1 MRNSGH
7 PEETQHPRTVTLAR
21 GTPGS
26 GDRLAMIVVLP
37 SGIREYELP
46 WPAPCDIGRTTSA
59 AVYIDHPSVSRSHAC
74 LTQGGDGALLRD
86 LGSRNGTYVN
96 NDRIGPAGAR
106 LLLGDALRFGSIPA
120 QVVLRSRPAVQAR
133 LLIAA
138 ELDAQLDLE
147 AERSARFDRPLSLL
161 SLEIAKGAG
170 SLLELV
176 PRAVIPCVRAQDL
189 LTLRGPGRVDVL
201 MSECSKEEALR
212 AAERIHQALG
222 ALEISARIG
231 AATLPD
237 DATSPEGLPL
247 SAQQAMQRVARS
259 GVGAVEQAV
268 RVLRLQGREIL
279 VCEPAMR
286 DLYRIAERAA
296 GLPMPV
302 LVTGETGSGKEIVS
316 EALHAL
322 GPRAAMPLVKL
333 NCAAVPENLLESEL
347 FGHER
352 GSFSG
357 ATAAKPGLIERAH
370 GGTLFLD
377 EIGEMPLAL
386 QAKILRVVED
396 HLVLRLGATKERP
409 VDVRFVAATHRDLKV
424 EVAER
429 RFREDLFY
437 RLSTI
442 QLKIPPLRERRREV
456 SHLARRFAAEAAE
469 AAGRSVPR
477 IDGAALAALERHAWP
492 GNIRELRNVLSQ
504 AVVFCEG
511 DSIGLEHLPPEITAL
526 EVPAERTGGATA
538 ATALRPASAQGPPP
552 STLPLDDEIRELERA
567 RILEAL
573 EACGGNQTKAAERLG
588 MPRRTLVSR
597 MAALGIPGRQQRGRG
612 LVGA

>member
-1 MRNSGH
+1 VRSSGS
-7 PEETQHPRTVTLAR
+7 PEETYRPRTVTLIR
-21 GTPGS
+21 GAPG
-26 GDRLAMIVVLP
+26 GGERLAMIVVLP
-37 SGIREYELP
+37 TGIREYELP
-46 WPAPCDIGRTTSA
+46 WPEPCDIGRTTSA

-74 LTQGGDGALLRD
+74 LTQGGDGPLLRD

-96 NDRIGPAGAR
+96 NEPIGPAGTKV
-106 LLLGDALRFGSIPA
+106 LLGDALRFGSISA
-120 QVVLRSRPAVQAR
+120 QVVLRSRPADRAR
-133 LLIAA
+133 LVVAD
-138 ELDAQLDLE
+138 ELDAQLAIE
-147 AERSARFDRPLSLL
+147 AERSARFDRPLSFL
-161 SLEIAKGAG
+161 SLEIPKGAD
-170 SLLELV
+170 SLLSLV
-176 PRAVIPCVRAQDL
+176 PRSVIPAVHAPDL

-212 AAERIHQALG
+212 TAERIHQALG
-222 ALEISARIG
+222 ALEIVARIG
-231 AATLPD
+231 VATLPD

-247 SAQQAMQRVARS
+247 SAQQAMRSVLGS

-268 RVLRLQGREIL
+268 RVLRLSGREIL

-286 DLYRIAERAA
+286 EIYRLAERTA
-296 GLPMPV
+296 GLTMPV

-352 GSFSG
+352 GAFSG

-386 QAKILRVVED
+386 QAKLLRVVED
-396 HLVLRLGATKERP
+396 HLVLRLGATKERS

-424 EVAER
+424 AVAER
-429 RFREDLFY
+429 CFREDLFY
-437 RLSTI
+437 RLATL
-442 QLKIPPLRERRREV
+442 QLKIPPLRERRREI

-469 AAGRSVPR
+469 AAGRGVPR
-477 IDGAALAALERHAWP
+477 ISVEAMAALERYAWP

-511 DSIGLEHLPPEITAL
+511 DSIGMEHLPSEITDRAP
-526 EVPAERTGGATA
+526 PAEPPLGALSATA
-538 ATALRPASAQGPPP
+538 PRPAPMQTQSLRLG
-552 STLPLDDEIRELERA
+552 DEIRELERA

-573 EACGGNQTKAAERLG
+573 EASLGNQTKAAERLG

-612 LVGA
+612 